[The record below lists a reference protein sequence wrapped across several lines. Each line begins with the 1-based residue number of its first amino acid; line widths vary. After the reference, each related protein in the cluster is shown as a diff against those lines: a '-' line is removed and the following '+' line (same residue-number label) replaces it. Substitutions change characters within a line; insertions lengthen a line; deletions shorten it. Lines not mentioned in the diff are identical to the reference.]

1 MKKITLDTLLQASG
15 ETEYQKQ
22 YEYIAALLRSG
33 KLIPVKRAPL
43 NGRRPALCTAYWENT
58 EEPADKEKLKE
69 ELLFR
74 ISPKINT
81 GYYLNHLANYQRER
95 EQVLKLNH
103 FLMEEQEA
111 LKDTVSLNERSFQI
125 WGREKFL
132 QREQGNKLLSH
143 CGLKAE
149 DLNIY
154 RTIEPLAYYSADHSI
169 PQRILILE
177 NKDTF
182 YTMRRFL
189 MEGGRFIFSEEIRS
203 VIYGAGKG
211 VLRSF
216 EDFFFCMEEYMRHPQ
231 NRILY
236 FGDLDYEGIRI
247 YEQLGRIDA
256 NSTIH
261 LREKPVK
268 MLRIILPVWEENE
281 ALYRQRVG
289 DHIDDVLGNCVAL
302 LEENKPI
309 QEFIGSRIT
318 TRVLY
323 NAVVGSANVQIKL
336 NKIEKEREYPISWAD
351 VSRNSGGEGFLSA
364 FVVLSALMYYA
375 RREETDL
382 FSEKNESKVL
392 IMDNPFATTNAS
404 HLLIPMMEVAKK
416 SNVQLICLTG
426 MGGNSIY
433 DRFNNIYT
441 MELVSSNL
449 RGGMQYLKSR
459 HVRGSDEKTMLTARV
474 EVLEQLSFYVEDE

>member
-1 MKKITLDTLLQASG
+1 TEGVEGFAADPGEWSDEELSEHQAALRKEYRRLSEICERKRRHLEKLLEDLLADERFAQEEYRKSVQALRSQTEQPA
-15 ETEYQKQ
+15 ETARQLETS
-22 YEYIAALLRSG
+22 IAAYTAGLD
-33 KLIPVKRAPL
+33 KLMVDIELIER
-43 NGRRPALCTAYWENT
+43 E
-58 EEPADKEKLKE
+58 KE
-69 ELLFR
+69 EIVGMITDY
-74 ISPKINT
+74 ISEV
-81 GYYLNHLANYQRER
+81 H
-95 EQVLKLNH
+95 
-103 FLMEEQEA
+103 
-111 LKDTVSLNERSFQI
+111 
-125 WGREKFL
+125 
-132 QREQGNKLLSH
+132 
-143 CGLKAE
+143 
-149 DLNIY
+149 
-154 RTIEPLAYYSADHSI
+154 
-169 PQRILILE
+169 
-177 NKDTF
+177 
-182 YTMRRFL
+182 
-189 MEGGRFIFSEEIRS
+189 
-203 VIYGAGKG
+203 
-211 VLRSF
+211 
-216 EDFFFCMEEYMRHPQ
+216 
-231 NRILY
+231 
-236 FGDLDYEGIRI
+236 
-247 YEQLGRIDA
+247 EQLGRIDA

-323 NAVVGSANVQIKL
+323 NAVVGSANVQIRL

-426 MGGNSIY
+426 LGGNSIY

>member
-1 MKKITLDTLLQASG
+1 MKKIVLDTLLQASG

-22 YEYIAALLRSG
+22 YEYIADLLRSG

-43 NGRRPALCTAYWENT
+43 NGRRPALCTAFWEI
-58 EEPADKEKLKE
+58 EEELTDTEKLKE

-154 RTIEPLAYYSADHSI
+154 RTTEPLAYYSADHSI
-169 PQRILILE
+169 PQGILILE

-189 MEGGRFIFSEEIRS
+189 IEGGRFIFSEEIRS

-247 YEQLGRIDA
+247 YEQLEALFGTQCRIRP
-256 NSTIH
+256 H
-261 LREKPVK
+261 REAYLE
-268 MLRIILPVWEENE
+268 MLRIAWQKGKDFLPDCETQQNKTIGGSFWEVFSSEEIRQMKEILEDGKYIP
-281 ALYRQRVG
+281 
-289 DHIDDVLGNCVAL
+289 
-302 LEENKPI
+302 
-309 QEFIGSRIT
+309 QEII
-318 TRVLY
+318 
-323 NAVVGSANVQIKL
+323 N
-336 NKIEKEREYPISWAD
+336 ISD
-351 VSRNSGGEGFLSA
+351 LRRNPCNTIS
-364 FVVLSALMYYA
+364 
-375 RREETDL
+375 
-382 FSEKNESKVL
+382 
-392 IMDNPFATTNAS
+392 
-404 HLLIPMMEVAKK
+404 
-416 SNVQLICLTG
+416 
-426 MGGNSIY
+426 
-433 DRFNNIYT
+433 
-441 MELVSSNL
+441 
-449 RGGMQYLKSR
+449 
-459 HVRGSDEKTMLTARV
+459 
-474 EVLEQLSFYVEDE
+474 